1 MRQTLVQN
9 PFNML
14 KPLCKF
20 VYFKVLGWRIK
31 GELPLHLKKYV
42 IAVAPH
48 TSAWDFVIG
57 ITLRKMLSM
66 EWMQFFGKEQLFR
79 PPYGWWF
86 RWMGGHPIVRSKSV
100 NQVQQIINYFNEN
113 ENFIGV
119 IAPEGTRKK
128 VTKLRTGFYYIAK
141 GANVPILLVSFDYP
155 SKTVVFREPFYPTD
169 NAEVDLE
176 FIQTYFQQFRGR
188 R

>member
-1 MRQTLVQN
+1 
-9 PFNML
+9 ML
-14 KPLCKF
+14 KAFCRF
-20 VYFKVLGWRIK
+20 VYFKVLGWHVK

-57 ITLRKMLSM
+57 ITMRKIMSM
-66 EWMQFFGKEQLFR
+66 EWMAFFGKEQLFR
-79 PPYGWWF
+79 PPHGWWF
-86 RWMGGHPIVRSKSV
+86 RWMGGYPIIRSKSI

-113 ENFIGV
+113 EQFIAV

-141 GANVPILLVSFDYP
+141 GANVPILMVSFDYP
-155 SKTVVFREPFYPTD
+155 SKSVIFREPFYPTD
-169 NAEVDLE
+169 NPDEDLA
-176 FIQTYFQQFRGR
+176 FIQSYFQQFRGR
-188 R
+188 T